1 MSLYFFSK
9 LIPPRPSFPFDM
21 SDGERTLME
30 EHGAYWSRIAAEGR
44 AIVFGPVAD
53 PNGLFGMLVL
63 EVEKKEDVQRL
74 IAGDP
79 VNQSG
84 LDFKFETYPMLCA
97 ITRA

>member
-84 LDFKFETYPMLCA
+84 LDFKFETYPMLSA